1 MLSSELEY
9 CLNDAFQRAREERHE
24 FITVE
29 HLLLALLD
37 TPQVVEVLRACGTDL
52 ARLRRELK
60 DFIDDSTPRL
70 RGEDDAEVQPTLG
83 FQRVLQRAVFH
94 VQSSGRKEVTPVNV
108 LVAIFGEKQ
117 SQAVYLL
124 GLQDVGRLDVVN
136 FVSHGVPKV
145 QEAKAEGDEAAVEG
159 ERAGGEA
166 SPLERFT
173 SNLNALA
180 EAGKID
186 PLIGRQLE
194 IERTVQILCRRRKNN
209 PLFVGEAGVGKTA
222 LAEGLARLIVE
233 GKVPDILKGCTV
245 YALDM
250 GSLIAG
256 TKYRGDFE
264 KRLKGV
270 VAGLKKQPGAILFI
284 DEIHTVIGAGAASG
298 GVMDASNLIKPVLA
312 NGELRCI
319 GSTTYSEYRG
329 IFEKD
334 HALARRF
341 QKIDVVEPSIPE
353 TVEILRG
360 LKSRFEEHHG
370 ITYSDEALRVA
381 VELSAKHINDRH
393 LPDKAIDVIDEAGA
407 YCRLQPEQTRPKV
420 VDVELIQTIV
430 AKIARIPPK
439 NVSASDRDVLR
450 HIERD
455 LKLVIFGQDRAI
467 GALASAIKMAR
478 SGLGDERRP
487 VGSFLFSGPTGVGK
501 TEVTRQLALTMGV
514 ELIRFDMS
522 EYMERHT
529 VSRLIGAP
537 PGYVG
542 FDQGGLLTEAI
553 TKHPHCVLLFD
564 EIEKAHP
571 EVFNLLLQ
579 VMDHGTLT
587 DNNGRKADFRNVTIV
602 MTTNAGAQ
610 EASRASVGFTMQDHS
625 TDAMEVLK
633 KLFSPEFRNRL
644 DAIIPFEPLDELSVA
659 RVVDKLI
666 VELEAQLDK
675 NQVTIELDPAAR
687 EWVAKRGYDKKMGAR
702 PMARVIQEHIK
713 RPLAEELL
721 FGKLTGG
728 GHVRVEVAADGNGLV
743 LIPEPL
749 TPELQHL
756 PEVAESGSTARG
768 VMNPGPD
775 GPPPRRDDDVA
786 RRGLDELRKLVNDGK
801 LVKDGKLGDPD
812 DGRSSDD

>member
-1 MLSSELEY
+1 MLSSELEF
-9 CLNDAFQRAREERHE
+9 CLNEAFRRANEMRHE

-37 TPQVVEVLRACGTDL
+37 TPQVIEILEACGADI
-52 ARLRRELK
+52 ARLTQELNET
-60 DFIDDSTPRL
+60 IDDSTPRIHPDE
-70 RGEDDAEVQPTLG
+70 GEETDAQPTLG
-83 FQRVLQRAVFH
+83 FQRVLQRALFH
-94 VQSSGRKEVTPVNV
+94 VQQSNKKEVEPGNV
-108 LVAIFGEKQ
+108 LVAIFSEKQ

-124 GLQDVGRLDVVN
+124 DLQKVRRLDVVQYI
-136 FVSHGVPKV
+136 SHRVPKV
-145 QEAKAEGDEAAVEG
+145 RNDEG
-159 ERAGGEA
+159 ETA
-166 SPLERFT
+166 SETAEPASAEPGALERFT
-173 SNLNALA
+173 TNLNAQA
-180 EAGKID
+180 EAGNID
-186 PLIGRQLE
+186 PLIGRELE

-209 PLFVGEAGVGKTA
+209 PLYVGEAGVGKTA
-222 LAEGLARLIVE
+222 LAEGLARRIVE
-233 GKVPDILKGCTV
+233 SKVPEILRDSTI

-250 GSLIAG
+250 GALIAG

-270 VAGLKKQPGAILFI
+270 IAELRKQPGAVLFI

-319 GSTTYSEYRG
+319 GSTTYSEFRG

-341 QKIDVVEPSIPE
+341 QKIDVPEPTTEE
-353 TVEILRG
+353 TIEILRG
-360 LKSRFEEHHG
+360 LRGRFEEHHG
-370 ITYSDEALRVA
+370 IEYTDAALISA
-381 VELSAKHINDRH
+381 AELASRHINDRN

-407 YCRLQPEQTRPKV
+407 HCRLQPEDKRPEK
-420 VDVELIQTIV
+420 VDVELIESIV
-430 AKIARIPPK
+430 AKMARIPPK
-439 NVSASDRDVLR
+439 NVSASDRDALATL
-450 HIERD
+450 ERD
-455 LKLVIFGQDRAI
+455 LKLVIFGQDPAI
-467 GALASAIKMAR
+467 EALASAIKMSR
-478 SGLGDERRP
+478 SGLRDETRP

-514 ELIRFDMS
+514 ELVRFDMS

-553 TKHPHCVLLFD
+553 TKNPHSVLLLD

-587 DNNGRKADFRNVTIV
+587 DNNGRKADFRHVTIV

-610 EASRASVGFTMQDHS
+610 EMSRASVGFTSQDHS
-625 TDAMEVLK
+625 SDGMEAIR

-644 DAIIPFEPLDELSVA
+644 DAIIQFSPLDEKSVM

-675 NQVTIELDPAAR
+675 NEVTIELDPAAR
-687 EWVAKRGYDKKMGAR
+687 RWIADEGYDKSMGAR

-721 FGKLTGG
+721 FGKLQDG
-728 GHVRVEVAADGNGLV
+728 GHVRIELDEGAGKLV
-743 LIPEPL
+743 LIAESH
-749 TPELQHL
+749 TPELEHL
-756 PEVAESGSTARG
+756 
-768 VMNPGPD
+768 
-775 GPPPRRDDDVA
+775 
-786 RRGLDELRKLVNDGK
+786 
-801 LVKDGKLGDPD
+801 
-812 DGRSSDD
+812 SS